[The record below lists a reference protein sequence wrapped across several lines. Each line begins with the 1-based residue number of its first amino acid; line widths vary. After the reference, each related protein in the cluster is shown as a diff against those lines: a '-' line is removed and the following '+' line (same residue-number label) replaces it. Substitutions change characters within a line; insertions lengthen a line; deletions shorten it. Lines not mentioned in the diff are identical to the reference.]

1 MVIDAVNGLPFPYTL
16 HYSYFHFKIL
26 QTFPKTVH
34 VYLSC
39 VLYEDEAMIEA
50 ATV

>member
-1 MVIDAVNGLPFPYTL
+1 MVIKKACLFPYTL